1 MMDSPTRP
9 QAADGALPHSPESEM
24 DVSMDGLSEAVEALH
39 AVRRCKNLALRA
51 NRRVF
56 ACGLHD
62 AAGDE
67 VEETRA
73 DVLQVREELDVV
85 EMRLRAALAE
95 EGCQHA
101 RIVELEKDK
110 AAGQVGLAEAQAE
123 AHWLEGALSS
133 TAEQLSRAKD
143 KLYLQVDPPFSTHC
157 SAAGWPAY
165 GAL

>member
-1 MMDSPTRP
+1 MGPSLHEPVRKRVEDTLMDGEAPTRP
-9 QAADGALPHSPESEM
+9 QAADGELPHSPESEV
-24 DVSMDGLSEAVEALH
+24 DVSMEGLSEAVEALH
-39 AVRRCKNLALRA
+39 AVRRCKNLA
-51 NRRVF
+51 
-56 ACGLHD
+56 
-62 AAGDE
+62 
-67 VEETRA
+67 TRA
-73 DVLQVREELDVV
+73 DVLQVREELEVV

-133 TAEQLSRAKD
+133 TADQLSRAKD
-143 KLYLQVDPPFSTHC
+143 KLYLQVGPPFSTHC
-157 SAAGWPAY
+157 SAARWPAY